1 MHAYEK
7 LVDLYVNSKD
17 NSLDQQ
23 TIIDCK
29 NDSVYSI
36 DRVIQQFKF
45 LVTNMPASAE
55 YYIVK
60 GYLETVF
67 GVRIV
72 KTLEEM

>member
-1 MHAYEK
+1 MHAYKK

-17 NSLDQQ
+17 DSLDQQ
-23 TIIDCK
+23 TVIDCK

-45 LVTNMPASAE
+45 LVTSMPESVE

-60 GYLETVF
+60 GYLEAVF